1 VEDFLSDNVE
11 WLVLIVAYALERLQE
26 ISRRKKLKSESI
38 EDVETDG
45 SGKVKGKGAKVAS
58 FLFDLLPVVS
68 RLKRR
73 K

>member
-1 VEDFLSDNVE
+1 MSEFLSDNVE
-11 WLVLIVAYALERLQE
+11 WILLLVAYAMERLQE
-26 ISRRKKLKSESI
+26 IKRRKAQV
-38 EDVETDG
+38 VETDG
-45 SGKVKGKGAKVAS
+45 TSKVKGKARKVAG

>member
-1 VEDFLSDNVE
+1 MGEFLTDNVE
-11 WLVLIVAYALERLQE
+11 WLLLIVAYALERLQE
-26 ISRRKKLKSESI
+26 IQRRKKLSK
-38 EDVETDG
+38 DVESDG
-45 SGKVKGKGAKVAS
+45 QSKVKGKARKVAG